1 MGRFDDNP
9 DLTMEN
15 LHDYSINIGGKLMD
29 LSEPKVMGILNV
41 TPDSF
46 YGASRMVSDDEIAA
60 RTAQILDE
68 GASIIDIGAYSSRRG
83 ATDVPEEEEMRRLR
97 RGLSIIRRID
107 PDAVVSVDTFRADVA
122 RMCVEEFGVAII
134 NDISAGELDP
144 EMFRTVASLG
154 VPYIM
159 MHMRGTPQNM
169 QDAPVYSNLMK
180 DMLMYF
186 ADRIQRMRDMGQKD
200 IIVDPG
206 FGFGK
211 TLEHN
216 YELMNNLERLNVL
229 ELPILVG
236 ISRKSMIYRL
246 LSTSADDALNG
257 TSILNTIALMKGAS
271 ILRVHDVKECVEC
284 VKIVEAMKKS

>member
-1 MGRFDDNP
+1 MHVHSGIGRFDDNP

-15 LHDYSINIGGKLMD
+15 LHDYSINIGGKLMN

-68 GASIIDIGAYSSRRG
+68 GASIIDIGAYSSRPG
-83 ATDVPEEEEMRRLR
+83 AADVPEEEEMRRLR
-97 RGLSIIRRID
+97 RGLSIIRRI
-107 PDAVVSVDTFRADVA
+107 
-122 RMCVEEFGVAII
+122 
-134 NDISAGELDP
+134 DP

-169 QDAPVYSNLMK
+169 QDAPTYGNLMK

-216 YELMNNLERLNVL
+216 YELMNNLEKLNVL